1 MRQSWC
7 ERYRFLSIDKMHDRK
22 ISAHIDGIL
31 FVMTVDLDAARY
43 IAFVSYRKN
52 GTPVSTAVWVVPFE
66 DGYAFTTDPD
76 SWKIKR
82 ILKNPSVTIQ
92 PSNVRGRPKR
102 GSVAFAG
109 HAEVLDPDAVAR
121 VREAVRGKY
130 RIMYRLLIERSDK
143 KAAKES
149 GSPTAGTAAI
159 KVVLQG

>member
-1 MRQSWC
+1 
-7 ERYRFLSIDKMHDRK
+7 MHDQK

-31 FVMTVDLDAARY
+31 LVMTADLDAARY

-82 ILKNPSVTIQ
+82 ILKNPTVTIQ
-92 PSNVRGRPKR
+92 ASNVRGRPKR

-109 HAEVLDPDAVAR
+109 HAEVLNPDAVAR
-121 VREAVRGKY
+121 VREAVRAKY

-143 KAAKES
+143 KAAKEF
-149 GSPTAGTAAI
+149 GSATAGTAAI